1 MKNAREAALLALYEV
16 EYGGAYSNIA
26 LKELLSKSELDG
38 RDRALCTMLFYGV
51 ISRKLTLEAMI
62 CRLSSIKLK
71 KISKYIRLILMLGLY
86 QIKFADKIPQSAAVN
101 ESVRLA
107 KRYGHTKSA
116 GFVNALLKN
125 AAKTDFEFSE
135 PQLKYSAA
143 SEVCKAIYADYP
155 TCADEILEAMNG
167 EAVCS
172 VRANRLRISRD
183 ELCAKIGAEPCDFL
197 PDALYIKRTDISSS
211 AEYGEG
217 LYTVQDLSPML
228 ACRALAPRIGDT
240 VVDVCAAPGGKTT
253 YLAEMM
259 ENRGRVLAFDLHMHR
274 VELVKKNAQRLGLD
288 IIEASCADARS
299 CDGALVGKA
308 DRVLADVPC
317 SGLGIARRKPELKY
331 KTDNEDLPQLQFE
344 ILSAAAKYLKP
355 GGELVYSTC
364 TLYKRENEEV
374 VERFLAENKGFEGI
388 SFAKYLPEGF
398 SEDKPGEMTIL
409 PGYKGCDGFYIAKIK
424 RCEDD

>member
-26 LKELLSKSELDG
+26 LKEILGKSELDG

-51 ISRKLTLEAMI
+51 LSRKLTLEAMI

-71 KISKYIRLILMLGLY
+71 KISKYIRLILMMGLY
-86 QIKFADKIPQSAAVN
+86 QIKFSDKIPVSAAVN

-107 KRYGHTKSA
+107 KRYGHAKSA

-125 AAKTDFEFSE
+125 AAKTEFEFSE

-143 SEVCKAIYADYP
+143 EEVCRALRADYP
-155 TCADEILEAMNG
+155 TCADEILAAMND

-172 VRANRLRISRD
+172 ARANRLKISRD
-183 ELCAKIGAEPCDFL
+183 ELCEKIGAEPCGFL

-217 LYTVQDLSPML
+217 LYTVQDISPML
-228 ACRALAPRIGDT
+228 ACRVLDPKPGNT
-240 VVDVCAAPGGKTT
+240 VIDVCAAPGGKTT
-253 YLAEMM
+253 YIAEMM
-259 ENRGRVLAFDLHMHR
+259 ENRGRVFAFDLHMHR
-274 VELVKKNAQRLGLD
+274 VELVRKNAERLGLN
-288 IIEASCADARS
+288 IIEAKCADARD
-299 CDGALVGKA
+299 CDGALIGTA

-344 ILSAAAKYLKP
+344 ILTSAAKYLKP

-364 TLYKRENEEV
+364 TLYRRENEEV
-374 VERFLAENKGFEGI
+374 VERFLAENKEFERV
-388 SFAKYLPEGF
+388 SFAEYLPEGF

-409 PGYKGCDGFYIAKIK
+409 PGHKGCDGFYIAKIK
-424 RCEDD
+424 RCEND